1 MNRAEEIQFRHLLQ
15 ASHSALRRGDRA
27 ESRRLALHAAGLAPN
42 QEEPWLLLAALASP
56 RASLEYLT
64 QALEANPKSERARE
78 GMRWAI
84 KRARKQGIFNGHGL
98 ADPLASTQSTE
109 TDIDSTQPTR
119 SRLNFAERN
128 STMNPPEADSGHT
141 VPSRPQSESFGE
153 TVPTHRPFKPITASL
168 SDTAPTPVK
177 SRLSCWAPSLI
188 GVSVFV
194 LVVLFG
200 LLAWFGTPWLQ
211 STFAKEPNSWAL
223 AVLPQ
228 KVTLTPTP
236 TATYTATPTATLTP
250 TPTNTPT
257 PTATFT
263 PSPTATEEPPPP
275 APPVEDAYV
284 PPPAD
289 FGDDFWI
296 DVDLSEQTVRAYQG
310 DEMQRSFLVST
321 GRWPT
326 VTITGQYQIYV
337 KYESALMYGADYY
350 LPGVPY
356 VMYFY
361 KDYGIHGTYWH
372 TNFGT
377 PMSHG
382 CVNMATEDAK
392 WIFNHSRVGTWVNIH
407 E

>member
-1 MNRAEEIQFRHLLQ
+1 MNRAEEIQFRHLLRE
-15 ASHSALRRGDRA
+15 SHTALRRGDRA
-27 ESRRLALHAAGLAPN
+27 ESRRLALHAAGLAPH

-64 QALEANPKSERARE
+64 QALEANPKSERARQ
-78 GMRWAI
+78 GMHWAV
-84 KRARKQGIFNGHGL
+84 KRARKQGVFDGDGL
-98 ADPLASTQSTE
+98 ADPLASTQPNQTV
-109 TDIDSTQPTR
+109 
-119 SRLNFAERN
+119 N
-128 STMNPPEADSGHT
+128 GYT
-141 VPSRPQSESFGE
+141 VPSRPQSISAGE
-153 TVPTHRPFKPITASL
+153 TVPTTRRPFEPITASL

-177 SRLSCWAPSLI
+177 ARLSCWTPSLI
-188 GVSVFV
+188 GASVFV

-228 KVTLTPTP
+228 KVTLTFTP

-257 PTATFT
+257 PTATLT
-263 PSPTATEEPPPP
+263 PTPTATEEPPP
-275 APPVEDAYV
+275 APPEEEEASNYM

-289 FGDDFWI
+289 FGDEFWI
-296 DVDLSEQTVRAYQG
+296 DVDLSEQTVRAYEG
-310 DEMQRSFLVST
+310 DEMLRSFLVST

-382 CVNMATEDAK
+382 CVNMATDDAGWVFK
-392 WIFNHSRVGTWVNIH
+392 RANVGTWVNIH